1 MNEKIINVTEKIE
14 RVIIVILLLSLL
26 LVVIY
31 TTIVFLGLLFGGII
45 SSIKGSF
52 SLENNILTNLH
63 KVFGGFLSV
72 LIGIELLH
80 TIKMYLKEDVVH
92 VEIVLLVALIGI
104 SRHIIDLDI
113 THLKPLTLFAISS
126 LIIALSGGYLLI
138 KKGMRITNNEK
149 E

>member
-1 MNEKIINVTEKIE
+1 MNERIISITEKIE

-45 SSIKGSF
+45 GNLQDSF
-52 SLENNILTNLH
+52 SAEYNIMDHLH
-63 KVFGGFLSV
+63 QVFGGFLSV

-113 THLKPLTLFAISS
+113 THLKPLTLLGISS
-126 LIIALSGGYLLI
+126 LIISLSVGYYLI
-138 KKGMRITNNEK
+138 KKGMKFKKTN
-149 E
+149 